1 MFLFFFFF
9 SSRRRHTRC
18 ALVTGVQTCALP
30 ISMERGKHVYV
41 QKPMTHNIREA
52 RLLTQMARDQKVV
65 TQMGNQGGSNPLLK
79 LVQKWIDDDQIG
91 KISNVKIW
99 TNRPVWPQGGA
110 FPPAAPGE
118 KPDTLNWELWLGD
131 RKSTRLN
138 SSH

>member
-1 MFLFFFFF
+1 
-9 SSRRRHTRC
+9 
-18 ALVTGVQTCALP
+18 
-30 ISMERGKHVYV
+30 
-41 QKPMTHNIREA
+41 
-52 RLLTQMARDQKVV
+52 MARDQKVV

-118 KPDTLNWELWLGD
+118 KPDTLNWDLWLGPSPEIPYT
-131 RKSTRLN
+131 RSEERRVGNECVSTCR
-138 SSH
+138 SRWSPYH

>member
-79 LVQKWIDDDQIG
+79 LVQKWIDDRSEERRVG
-91 KISNVKIW
+91 KECV
-99 TNRPVWPQGGA
+99 
-110 FPPAAPGE
+110 
-118 KPDTLNWELWLGD
+118 
-131 RKSTRLN
+131 STCR
-138 SSH
+138 SRWSTYH

>member
-1 MFLFFFFF
+1 
-9 SSRRRHTRC
+9 
-18 ALVTGVQTCALP
+18 
-30 ISMERGKHVYV
+30 
-41 QKPMTHNIREA
+41 
-52 RLLTQMARDQKVV
+52 MARDQKVV

-118 KPDTLNWELWLGD
+118 KPDTLNWDLWLGPSPEIPYTPHIHPFNWRGWWTYGTGALGRSEERRVGQD
-131 RKSTRLN
+131 CVSTCRSRWSQYHSKN
-138 SSH
+138 RIM